1 MKRPVSKYSE
11 DGLYIR
17 PGASPVGCCMGV
29 IQGEKKQKI
38 VPSHLIIEHKK
49 RASLNVILKRGS
61 TVSFIP

>member
-1 MKRPVSKYSE
+1 
-11 DGLYIR
+11 
-17 PGASPVGCCMGV
+17 MGV

-61 TVSFIP
+61 TVSVIP